1 MADSPCVRNCCLD
14 QQDICLGCGRHID
27 EIIEW
32 HSADVHRRTQI
43 LQLAQARLAQRSSA
57 ASPMHRA
64 VNPSE

>member
-14 QQDICLGCGRHID
+14 QQDACLGCGRLLD

-32 HSADVHRRTQI
+32 HSANALRRAQI
-43 LQLAQARLAQRSSA
+43 LHLAQLRLAERAEVESVKR
-57 ASPMHRA
+57 RA

>member
-14 QQDICLGCGRHID
+14 QQDICLGCGRLLD

-32 HSADVHRRTQI
+32 HSANLLRRAQI
-43 LQLAQARLAQRSSA
+43 LQLAQARIAQRESA
-57 ASPMHRA
+57 DIVKHRA